1 MTEETKD
8 NNQMVVTPDIATL
21 VYAMFINTFVVP
33 FHDATE
39 DMTDMDIPTADVTGL
54 GRQG

>member
-1 MTEETKD
+1 MTEENKD